1 MDKSR
6 QSTAQTRSTGLTV
19 DEKHDGFGDRVT
31 DILMNLISKVPTS
44 TEISIAA
51 PDARARQLAR
61 NAARTSASISG
72 GAALAPGPL
81 GMLTLLPDLIG
92 VWKVQAQMVA
102 DIAATYGKTATLTQ
116 EQMVYCL
123 FKHSAAQLLRDV
135 IVREGG
141 RYVVLPVSL
150 RMMRS
155 LATKIGITVGQR
167 SVGKAI
173 ARYAPLVGALGVGA
187 YAYYDTQKVA
197 DTAIELFSSDLVVQA
212 KSPGDSGEQ
221 IAGAD
226 QG

>member
-1 MDKSR
+1 MTKISQLAVR
-6 QSTAQTRSTGLTV
+6 TGSTNLTV
-19 DEKHDGFGDRVT
+19 DEKQSGFGDRVT
-31 DILMNLISKVPTS
+31 DTIMNLISKVPS
-44 TEISIAA
+44 SSEISSAT
-51 PDARARQLAR
+51 PDARAKQLAR

-81 GMLTLLPDLIG
+81 GMLTLLPDLVG

-102 DIAATYGKTATLTQ
+102 DNAATYGKTATLTQ
-116 EQMVYCL
+116 EQMVFCL

-135 IVREGG
+135 IVREGA

-155 LATKIGITVGQR
+155 LATKIGIKVGQR

-173 ARYAPLVGALGVGA
+173 ARYAPLVGAMGVGA

-197 DTAIELFSSDLVVQA
+197 DTAIELFSNEVVVQTE
-212 KSPGDSGEQ
+212 SPSD
-221 IAGAD
+221 
-226 QG
+226 

>member
-1 MDKSR
+1 MPTSR
-6 QSTAQTRSTGLTV
+6 QPAIHASSTSLTV
-19 DEKHDGFGDRVT
+19 DAKQSGFGDRVT
-31 DILMNLISKVPTS
+31 DTIMKLISKVPPS
-44 TEISIAA
+44 SEISSAT
-51 PDARARQLAR
+51 PDARVRQLAR
-61 NAARTSASISG
+61 KAARTSASISG

-81 GMLTLLPDLIG
+81 GILTLLPDLVG

-116 EQMVYCL
+116 EQMVFCL

-155 LATKIGITVGQR
+155 LATKIGIKVGQR
-167 SVGKAI
+167 SVGKAV

-197 DTAIELFSSDLVVQA
+197 DTAIVLFSSEVVV
-212 KSPGDSGEQ
+212 KTENP
-221 IAGAD
+221 AG
-226 QG
+226 